1 MSQRILVIDDD
12 ADVRETIRVTLE
24 SVGYEVVDAGDG
36 QQGLAAFC
44 RRVPDLVIT
53 DIVMPV
59 TEGLQTIREIR
70 RLRPAAP
77 ILAVSAGGRAGQHDF
92 LEIARRL
99 GAWDVMVKPFDPDE
113 LIARVK
119 SCLAR

>member
-12 ADVRETIRVTLE
+12 AGVRETIRIALE
-24 SVGYEVVDAGDG
+24 AEGYEVVDASDG
-36 QQGLAAFC
+36 QQGLAAFR

-77 ILAVSAGGRAGQHDF
+77 ILAVSAGGRGGQHDF
-92 LEIARRL
+92 LQIARSL
-99 GAWDVMVKPFDPDE
+99 GAWEVIAKPFDPDE
-113 LIARVK
+113 LVARVK

>member
-1 MSQRILVIDDD
+1 MTQRILVIDDD
-12 ADVRETIRVTLE
+12 ADVRETIRIALE
-24 SVGYEVVDAGDG
+24 AEGYEVVDAGDG
-36 QQGLAAFC
+36 QQGLAAFR

-77 ILAVSAGGRAGQHDF
+77 ILAVSAGGRAGRHDF
-92 LEIARRL
+92 LEIARSL
-99 GAWDVMVKPFDPDE
+99 GAWEVIAKPFDPDE
-113 LIARVK
+113 LVARVK

>member
-12 ADVRETIRVTLE
+12 ADVRQTIRMALE
-24 SVGYEVVDAGDG
+24 SEGYDVIEAADG
-36 QQGLAAFC
+36 RQGLASFC
-44 RRVPDLVIT
+44 SRVPDLVIT

-77 ILAVSAGGRAGQHDF
+77 IVAVSAGGRQGQHDY
-92 LEIARRL
+92 LDIARRL
-99 GAWDVMVKPFDPDE
+99 GAWEVVTKPFDPDE
-113 LIARVK
+113 LLARVR